1 MMPLASLLD
10 DIKGARDF
18 RQGKV
23 SDPDTVGVKAL
34 DEVTL
39 VVDLE
44 GPTGYFLHLL
54 ANTIAFPVPR
64 HVVKLHGETWT
75 EPEHIVTCGPFKLE
89 AWQPGKQMTLTRN
102 PDYPGRFRGNLECV
116 KLLLRDLEPAVS
128 LEMYERD
135 QLDIVDVTA
144 FEVDRMRQMYAGE
157 YRRFPQLVTTYLQF
171 DVTRA
176 PFDDVRVRRAFALT
190 TDREA
195 LVKAARPNCF
205 PATGGFVP
213 PGMPGHLPEMG
224 LPCNL
229 KRARQLLAEA
239 GYPGGLGFPVVEC
252 VARVDQADLGENLQT
267 QWRENLGVKIKWET
281 VEWQAILA
289 RLGEQVPH
297 LLIMGWMADYPD
309 PDNFLRARIDHIQY
323 QSGWRNERYDR
334 LVRQAQRSLD
344 QGERIKLY
352 GEAEQILV
360 DESPIMPVFHTSVRL
375 LVKPWVASYPTTG
388 LKEWFFKDVVVR
400 PH

>member
-1 MMPLASLLD
+1 
-10 DIKGARDF
+10 
-18 RQGKV
+18 
-23 SDPDTVGVKAL
+23 
-34 DEVTL
+34 
-39 VVDLE
+39 
-44 GPTGYFLHLL
+44 
-54 ANTIAFPVPR
+54 
-64 HVVKLHGETWT
+64 
-75 EPEHIVTCGPFKLE
+75 
-89 AWQPGKQMTLTRN
+89 
-102 PDYPGRFRGNLECV
+102 
-116 KLLLRDLEPAVS
+116 
-128 LEMYERD
+128 
-135 QLDIVDVTA
+135 
-144 FEVDRMRQMYAGE
+144 MYAGE
-157 YRRFPQLVTTYLQF
+157 YRRFPQLVTAYLQF
-171 DVTRA
+171 DVRRP
-176 PFDDVRVRRAFALT
+176 PFDDVRVRQAFALA

-195 LVKAARPNCF
+195 LVRATRPNCF

-213 PGMPGHLPEMG
+213 PGMPGHLPGIG
-224 LPCNL
+224 LPCDF
-229 KRARQLLAEA
+229 RQARQLLAEA
-239 GYPGGLGFPVVEC
+239 GYPSGQDFPVIEC
-252 VARVDQADLGENLQT
+252 VARRDQVDLGENLQA
-267 QWRENLGVKIKWET
+267 QWEKNLGVKIHWET
-281 VEWQAILA
+281 VEWQAILS